1 MDETAKQL
9 STPRKARKTSLWRS
23 IRQPIKDSKFFKNFV
38 AGVAVAYVRFVRL
51 TNPMAKGSD
60 DPAKVF
66 EDNPNSIFAL
76 WHGQHFFVP
85 GYHPRHDPMATMI
98 SRSADAEINALYVE
112 KFGIKVFRASG
123 GREREKTFEKG
134 GVRGLI
140 AMKKAL
146 DQGMSVT
153 TIADIPSGTAR
164 DAGMG
169 IITLAKLSGK
179 PIVPTALSTSRRK
192 VLEGTWDKTTINLPF
207 GRSAILFGDPIHVSR
222 EADDAE
228 MEARR
233 QELTTALNQISK
245 RAMMTVDGRG

>member
-1 MDETAKQL
+1 
-9 STPRKARKTSLWRS
+9 
-23 IRQPIKDSKFFKNFV
+23 
-38 AGVAVAYVRFVRL
+38 
-51 TNPMAKGSD
+51 
-60 DPAKVF
+60 
-66 EDNPNSIFAL
+66 
-76 WHGQHFFVP
+76 
-85 GYHPRHDPMATMI
+85 
-98 SRSADAEINALYVE
+98 
-112 KFGIKVFRASG
+112 
-123 GREREKTFEKG
+123 
-134 GVRGLI
+134 
-140 AMKKAL
+140 
-146 DQGMSVT
+146 
-153 TIADIPSGTAR
+153 
-164 DAGMG
+164 MG